1 VSAPIRLPSP
11 GDAADA
17 LARRSRQ
24 WLEPL
29 ARHEAFAAWVE
40 LATKT
45 QSVFV
50 ATADKPQRLAARLLG
65 RRTTAERREREEWE
79 ARQRRSSESRGRSAG
94 ESSPAGRRPSVH
106 WEEGGEGG
114 PLLLLNGWTA
124 GGSVW
129 PTVWLKDLE
138 RSFRVIRMD
147 TRGSGLS
154 RTAPAPFTMSD
165 LADDAAA
172 VLRAAGVERAAVLG
186 LSMGGMIAQELALR
200 HPALVGELFLVATRP
215 PTPAQIPG
223 SSELTERSF
232 DRPAPGESFQQFLRS
247 RWAAHAAPG
256 FAEREPALLDEL
268 VEHVEERRTP
278 RAGAMN
284 QALAVLGWHGPRRL
298 ANLRV
303 PTTVVHGAVDPLT
316 PVGNGMRLARL
327 IPGAR
332 YVEIPAV
339 GHLVPLEAGDVLADL
354 VRGSLPG
361 RP

>member
-1 VSAPIRLPSP
+1 MSAPIWLPIP

-17 LARRSRQ
+17 LARRSLQ

-29 ARHEAFAAWVE
+29 AGNEAFAAWVE
-40 LATKT
+40 LATRT

-50 ATADKPQRLAARLLG
+50 AAADKPQRLAARLIG
-65 RRTTAERREREEWE
+65 RRTTAERREREERE
-79 ARQRRSSESRGRSAG
+79 ARRHRSSESRAR
-94 ESSPAGRRPSVH
+94 PADERFPAARRPSVY

-114 PLLLLNGWTA
+114 PLLLLNGWTV

-129 PTVWLKDLE
+129 PAAWLKDLE

-172 VLRAAGVERAAVLG
+172 VLRAAGVERAGVLG

-200 HPALVGELFLVATRP
+200 HPALVGELVLVATRP

-232 DRPAPGESFQQFLRS
+232 DRPAPGESIQQFLRS
-247 RWAAHAAPG
+247 RWAAHTAPG
-256 FAEREPALLDEL
+256 FAAREPALLDEL
-268 VEHVEERRTP
+268 VEQLGERLTP
-278 RAGAMN
+278 RAGVMN

-298 ANLRV
+298 ASLRV
-303 PTTVVHGAVDPLT
+303 PTTVVHGEVDPLT

-332 YVEIPAV
+332 YVEISAV
-339 GHLVPLEAGDVLADL
+339 GHLVPLEAGDVLANV
-354 VRGSLPG
+354 VRGAVPG
-361 RP
+361 GS